1 MKKTLLVIFTFG
13 FFILPISSFAQT
25 PNDYEIIPKATNNV
39 STAVEEVG
47 KSGGNVRENYNE
59 QAANMSGNV

>member
-1 MKKTLLVIFTFG
+1 MYGLLIG
-13 FFILPISSFAQT
+13 PISSFAQT